1 MGQQEKNGNQRED
14 QQNVGG
20 DYSSSSRKK
29 PDAQRDT
36 DREADRTIGSGA
48 SGEGAGSALE
58 AMLKRRQ
65 SNIEPVPG
73 TGASPVVPPQG
84 ATKKDPDRSGAS

>member
-14 QQNVGG
+14 QQKAGG
-20 DYSSSSRKK
+20 DYASSSRK

-36 DREADRTIGSGA
+36 DREVDRTIGSGA

-65 SNIEPVPG
+65 AHIDPVPG
-73 TGASPVVPPQG
+73 TVAPPVVPPQG
-84 ATKKDPDRSGAS
+84 ESKKDPDRSGAS